1 VTSFEYRL
9 HPVAEILGGP
19 VFFPLV
25 KDVLHAYGELMAR
38 APEEL
43 GALLGLTLAPPLPFV
58 PERWQGKPVSVVLA
72 CWTGPPDEGESILG
86 RFEKSVPV
94 VGRGIGRMP
103 YPVINTLFDA
113 LLPAGL
119 RHYWKGTFARDL
131 ADGAIAA
138 HVEYGGRIPCAETA
152 TLVFPIDGAC
162 HRVAPD
168 ATAFAYRDAR
178 FATGLGPSWRSAA
191 DDAANIDW
199 GRRYYE
205 ALRPFSEEGGYVNF
219 MSGDDQD
226 RVRANYGQNYDR
238 LTEVKRRYDPAN
250 VFRLNQNIVP

>member
-1 VTSFEYRL
+1 
-9 HPVAEILGGP
+9 
-19 VFFPLV
+19 
-25 KDVLHAYGELMAR
+25 M
-38 APEEL
+38 
-43 GALLGLTLAPPLPFV
+43 
-58 PERWQGKPVSVVLA
+58 
-72 CWTGPPDEGESILG
+72 
-86 RFEKSVPV
+86 
-94 VGRGIGRMP
+94 
-103 YPVINTLFDA
+103 
-113 LLPAGL
+113 LPAGL
-119 RHYWKGTFARDL
+119 RHYCKGTFARDL

-205 ALRPFSEEGGYVNF
+205 ALRPFSEEGGRTTT
-219 MSGDDQD
+219 G
-226 RVRANYGQNYDR
+226 
-238 LTEVKRRYDPAN
+238 
-250 VFRLNQNIVP
+250 

>member
-1 VTSFEYRL
+1 
-9 HPVAEILGGP
+9 
-19 VFFPLV
+19 
-25 KDVLHAYGELMAR
+25 
-38 APEEL
+38 
-43 GALLGLTLAPPLPFV
+43 
-58 PERWQGKPVSVVLA
+58 
-72 CWTGPPDEGESILG
+72 
-86 RFEKSVPV
+86 
-94 VGRGIGRMP
+94 
-103 YPVINTLFDA
+103 

-119 RHYWKGTFARDL
+119 RHYCKGTFARDL

-191 DDAANIDW
+191 DDAANIEGSPVLRGAPALLRG
-199 GRRYYE
+199 GR
-205 ALRPFSEEGGYVNF
+205 
-219 MSGDDQD
+219 
-226 RVRANYGQNYDR
+226 QNYDR